1 MNRPYRTV
9 MCQGSTGPC
18 AAFGHGMPCVN
29 KGEVIAGDRLGNVDW
44 FVNGLIGQ
52 PM

>member
-1 MNRPYRTV
+1 MRLCDIGGHAPQAVRLT
-9 MCQGSTGPC
+9 T
-18 AAFGHGMPCVN
+18 FGHGMPCV
-29 KGEVIAGDRLGNVDW
+29 KEGEVIAGDRLGNVDW